1 MSELV
6 TINDK
11 QVVTTSRNVA
21 EHFEKRHDNVVRD
34 IESLIGGL
42 LKSEDTPKDMDV
54 HKMFCLSSYKNEQNG
69 QTYPEYLMNRD
80 GFSLLVMGFTG
91 VKALAWK
98 LKYIAA
104 FNAMEKSIKT
114 PQLAPNPHY
123 RTRMIGT
130 AVRDIGKTAESI
142 ERVFAVK
149 HSMALASA
157 MEMVGESYGIDTAPL
172 KRLIPAEE
180 NPGYLNATMLAGKL
194 GLLSKTGNPKAS
206 DANAKL
212 AELGLQKK
220 EGKEWRLTDKGREYG
235 EEKPFTRNGHS
246 GYNIGWSE
254 KVLVLFEQP
263 VKV

>member
-1 MSELV
+1 MNELV
-6 TINDK
+6 TINGK
-11 QVVTTSRNVA
+11 QVVTSSRNVA
-21 EHFEKRHDNVVRD
+21 EHFEK
-34 IESLIGGL
+34 E
-42 LKSEDTPKDMDV
+42 
-54 HKMFCLSSYKNEQNG
+54 HKHVLDSIRAILAAENSAAKFFHETTYENRGKQ
-69 QTYPEYLMNRD
+69 YPEYLMNRD
-80 GFSLLVMGFTG
+80 GFALLVMGFTG
-91 VKALAWK
+91 KAALEWK
-98 LKYIAA
+98 MKYIDA

-149 HSMALASA
+149 HGMALASA

-246 GYNIGWSE
+246 GYNIGWNE

-263 VKV
+263 AKV

>member
-1 MSELV
+1 MNELV
-6 TINDK
+6 TINGK
-11 QVVTTSRNVA
+11 QVVTSSRNVA
-21 EHFEKRHDNVVRD
+21 EHFEK
-34 IESLIGGL
+34 E
-42 LKSEDTPKDMDV
+42 
-54 HKMFCLSSYKNEQNG
+54 HKHVLDSIRAILAAENSAAKFFHETTYENRGKQ
-69 QTYPEYLMNRD
+69 YPEYLMNRD
-80 GFSLLVMGFTG
+80 GFALLVMGFTG
-91 VKALAWK
+91 KAALEWK
-98 LKYIAA
+98 MKYIDA
-104 FNAMEKSIKT
+104 FNAMEKSIQT

-149 HSMALASA
+149 HGMALASA

-180 NPGYLNATMLAGKL
+180 NPGYLNATKLAEKL
-194 GLLSKTGNPKAS
+194 GLLSKAGKPKAA

-220 EGKEWRLTDKGREYG
+220 EGKEWHLTDKGREYG

-246 GYNIGWSE
+246 GYNIGWNE
-254 KVLVLFEQP
+254 KVLVLFKQP

>member
-1 MSELV
+1 MNELV
-6 TINDK
+6 TINGK
-11 QVVTTSRNVA
+11 QVVTSSRNVA
-21 EHFEKRHDNVVRD
+21 EHFEKQHKHVLDSIKNLM
-34 IESLIGGL
+34 ESADEKDRPKIGQ
-42 LKSEDTPKDMDV
+42 
-54 HKMFCLSSYKNEQNG
+54 MFMESTEPDSYGREQKI
-69 QTYPEYLMNRD
+69 YYMNWK

-91 VKALAWK
+91 AKAISWK
-98 LKYIAA
+98 LKYADA
-104 FNAMEKSIKT
+104 FEAMQKQLAV

-149 HSMALASA
+149 HGMALASA

-194 GLLSKTGNPKAS
+194 GLLSKTGNPKAA

-246 GYNIGWSE
+246 GYNIGWNE
-254 KVLVLFEQP
+254 KVLVLFKQP

>member
-1 MSELV
+1 MNELV
-6 TINDK
+6 TINGK
-11 QVVTTSRNVA
+11 QVVTSSRNVA
-21 EHFEKRHDNVVRD
+21 EHFEK
-34 IESLIGGL
+34 E
-42 LKSEDTPKDMDV
+42 
-54 HKMFCLSSYKNEQNG
+54 HKHVLDSIRAILAAENSAAKFFHETTYENRGKQ
-69 QTYPEYLMNRD
+69 YPEYLMNRD
-80 GFSLLVMGFTG
+80 GFALLVMGFTG
-91 VKALAWK
+91 KAALEWK
-98 LKYIAA
+98 MKYIDA

-149 HSMALASA
+149 HGMALASA

-235 EEKPFTRNGHS
+235 EEKPFTVS
-246 GYNIGWSE
+246 A
-254 KVLVLFEQP
+254 Q
-263 VKV
+263 

>member
-1 MSELV
+1 MNELV

-11 QVVTTSRNVA
+11 QVVTSSRNVA
-21 EHFEKRHDNVVRD
+21 EHFEK
-34 IESLIGGL
+34 E
-42 LKSEDTPKDMDV
+42 
-54 HKMFCLSSYKNEQNG
+54 HKHVLDSIRAILAAENSAAKFFHETTYENRGKQ
-69 QTYPEYLMNRD
+69 YPEYLMNRD
-80 GFSLLVMGFTG
+80 GFALLVMGFTG
-91 VKALAWK
+91 KAALEWK
-98 LKYIAA
+98 MKYIDA
-104 FNAMEKSIKT
+104 FNAMEKSIQT

-149 HSMALASA
+149 HGMALASA

-246 GYNIGWSE
+246 GYNIGWNE

>member
-1 MSELV
+1 MNELV
-6 TINDK
+6 TINGK
-11 QVVTTSRNVA
+11 KVVTSSRNVA
-21 EHFEKRHDNVVRD
+21 EHFEK
-34 IESLIGGL
+34 E
-42 LKSEDTPKDMDV
+42 
-54 HKMFCLSSYKNEQNG
+54 HKHVLDSIRAILAAENSAAKFFHETTYENRGKQ
-69 QTYPEYLMNRD
+69 YPEYLMNRD
-80 GFSLLVMGFTG
+80 GFALLVMGFTG
-91 VKALAWK
+91 KAALEWK
-98 LKYIAA
+98 MKYIDA

-149 HSMALASA
+149 HGMALASA

-246 GYNIGWSE
+246 GYNIGWNE

>member
-1 MSELV
+1 MNELV
-6 TINDK
+6 TINGK
-11 QVVTTSRNVA
+11 QVVTSSRNVA
-21 EHFEKRHDNVVRD
+21 EHFEK
-34 IESLIGGL
+34 E
-42 LKSEDTPKDMDV
+42 
-54 HKMFCLSSYKNEQNG
+54 HKHVLDSIRAILAAENSAAKFFHET
-69 QTYPEYLMNRD
+69 TYENRGKQCPEYLMNRD
-80 GFSLLVMGFTG
+80 GFALLVMGFTG
-91 VKALAWK
+91 KAALEWK
-98 LKYIAA
+98 MKYIDA

-149 HSMALASA
+149 HGMALASA

-246 GYNIGWSE
+246 GYNIGWNE

>member
-1 MSELV
+1 MNELV
-6 TINDK
+6 TINGK
-11 QVVTTSRNVA
+11 QVVTSSRNVA
-21 EHFEKRHDNVVRD
+21 EHFEK
-34 IESLIGGL
+34 E
-42 LKSEDTPKDMDV
+42 
-54 HKMFCLSSYKNEQNG
+54 HKHVLDSIRAILAAENSAAKFFHETTYENRGKQ
-69 QTYPEYLMNRD
+69 YPEYLMNRD
-80 GFSLLVMGFTG
+80 GFALLVMGFTG
-91 VKALAWK
+91 KAALEWK
-98 LKYIAA
+98 MKYIDA
-104 FNAMEKSIKT
+104 FNAMEKSIQT

-149 HSMALASA
+149 HGMALASA

-194 GLLSKTGNPKAS
+194 GLLSKTGNPKAA

-246 GYNIGWSE
+246 GYNINWNE
-254 KVLVLFEQP
+254 KVLDLLRKEA
-263 VKV
+263 

>member
-1 MSELV
+1 MNELV
-6 TINDK
+6 TINGK
-11 QVVTTSRNVA
+11 QVVTSSRNVA
-21 EHFEKRHDNVVRD
+21 EHFEK
-34 IESLIGGL
+34 E
-42 LKSEDTPKDMDV
+42 
-54 HKMFCLSSYKNEQNG
+54 HKHVLDSIRAILAAENSAAKFFHETTYENRGKQ
-69 QTYPEYLMNRD
+69 YPEYLMNRD
-80 GFSLLVMGFTG
+80 GFALLVMGFTG
-91 VKALAWK
+91 KAALEWK
-98 LKYIAA
+98 MKYIDA
-104 FNAMEKSIKT
+104 FNAMEKKLAV

-149 HSMALASA
+149 HGMALASA

-180 NPGYLNATMLAGKL
+180 SPGYLNATMLAGKL

-246 GYNIGWSE
+246 GYNIGWNE
-254 KVLVLFEQP
+254 KVLVLFKQP

>member
-1 MSELV
+1 MNELV
-6 TINDK
+6 TINGK
-11 QVVTTSRNVA
+11 QVVTSSRNVA
-21 EHFEKRHDNVVRD
+21 EHFEK
-34 IESLIGGL
+34 E
-42 LKSEDTPKDMDV
+42 
-54 HKMFCLSSYKNEQNG
+54 HKHVLDSIRAILAAENSAAKFFHETTYENRGKQ
-69 QTYPEYLMNRD
+69 YPEYLMNRD
-80 GFSLLVMGFTG
+80 GFALLVMGFTG
-91 VKALAWK
+91 KAALEWK
-98 LKYIAA
+98 MKYIDA
-104 FNAMEKSIKT
+104 FNAMEKSIQT

-149 HSMALASA
+149 HGMALASA

-194 GLLSKTGNPKAS
+194 GLLSKTGNPKAA

-246 GYNIGWSE
+246 GYNINWNE

>member
-1 MSELV
+1 MNELV
-6 TINDK
+6 TINGK
-11 QVVTTSRNVA
+11 QVVTSSRNVA
-21 EHFEKRHDNVVRD
+21 EHFEK
-34 IESLIGGL
+34 E
-42 LKSEDTPKDMDV
+42 
-54 HKMFCLSSYKNEQNG
+54 HKHVLDSIRAILAAENSAAKFFHETTYENRGKQ
-69 QTYPEYLMNRD
+69 YPEYLMNRD
-80 GFSLLVMGFTG
+80 GFALLVMGFTG
-91 VKALAWK
+91 KAALEWK
-98 LKYIAA
+98 MKYIDA
-104 FNAMEKSIKT
+104 FNAMEKSIQT

-149 HSMALASA
+149 HGMALASA

-194 GLLSKTGNPKAS
+194 GLLSKTGNPKAA

-246 GYNIGWSE
+246 GYNIGWNE

>member
-1 MSELV
+1 MNELV
-6 TINDK
+6 TINGK
-11 QVVTTSRNVA
+11 QVVTSSRNVA
-21 EHFEKRHDNVVRD
+21 EHFEK
-34 IESLIGGL
+34 E
-42 LKSEDTPKDMDV
+42 
-54 HKMFCLSSYKNEQNG
+54 HKHVLDSIRAILAAENSAAKFFHETTYENRGKQ
-69 QTYPEYLMNRD
+69 YPEYLMNRD
-80 GFSLLVMGFTG
+80 GFALLVMGFTG
-91 VKALAWK
+91 KAALEWK
-98 LKYIAA
+98 MKYIDA

-149 HSMALASA
+149 HGMALASA

-246 GYNIGWSE
+246 GYNIGWNE

>member
-1 MSELV
+1 MNELV
-6 TINDK
+6 TINGK
-11 QVVTTSRNVA
+11 QVVTSSRNVA
-21 EHFEKRHDNVVRD
+21 EHFKKQHKHVLDSIKNLMESADEKDRPKIGQMFMESTEPDNYGR
-34 IESLIGGL
+34 
-42 LKSEDTPKDMDV
+42 
-54 HKMFCLSSYKNEQNG
+54 EQKI
-69 QTYPEYLMNRD
+69 YYMNWK

-91 VKALAWK
+91 AKAISWK
-98 LKYIAA
+98 LKYADA
-104 FNAMEKSIKT
+104 FEAMQKQLAV

-149 HSMALASA
+149 HGMALASA

-246 GYNIGWSE
+246 GYNIGWNE
-254 KVLVLFEQP
+254 KVLVLFKQP

>member
-1 MSELV
+1 MNELV
-6 TINDK
+6 TINGK
-11 QVVTTSRNVA
+11 QVVTSSRNVA
-21 EHFEKRHDNVVRD
+21 EHFEK
-34 IESLIGGL
+34 E
-42 LKSEDTPKDMDV
+42 
-54 HKMFCLSSYKNEQNG
+54 HKHVLDSIRAILAAENSAAKFFHETTYENRGKQ
-69 QTYPEYLMNRD
+69 YPEYLMNRD

-98 LKYIAA
+98 LKYIDA

-149 HSMALASA
+149 HGMALASA

-246 GYNIGWSE
+246 GYNIGWNE

>member
-1 MSELV
+1 MNELV
-6 TINDK
+6 TINGK
-11 QVVTTSRNVA
+11 QVVTSSRNVA
-21 EHFEKRHDNVVRD
+21 EHFEK
-34 IESLIGGL
+34 E
-42 LKSEDTPKDMDV
+42 
-54 HKMFCLSSYKNEQNG
+54 HKHVLDSIRAILAAENSAAKFFHETTYENRGKQ
-69 QTYPEYLMNRD
+69 YPEYLMNRD
-80 GFSLLVMGFTG
+80 GFALLVMGFTG
-91 VKALAWK
+91 KAALEWK
-98 LKYIAA
+98 MKYIDA
-104 FNAMEKSIKT
+104 FNAMEKSIQT

-149 HSMALASA
+149 HGMALASA

-180 NPGYLNATMLAGKL
+180 SPGYLNATMLAGKL
-194 GLLSKTGNPKAS
+194 GLLSKTGNPKAA

-246 GYNIGWSE
+246 GYNINWNE

>member
-1 MSELV
+1 MNELV
-6 TINDK
+6 TINGK
-11 QVVTTSRNVA
+11 QVVTSSRNVA
-21 EHFEKRHDNVVRD
+21 EHFEK
-34 IESLIGGL
+34 E
-42 LKSEDTPKDMDV
+42 
-54 HKMFCLSSYKNEQNG
+54 HKHVLDSIRAILAAENSAAKFFHETTYENRGKQ
-69 QTYPEYLMNRD
+69 YPEYLMNRD
-80 GFSLLVMGFTG
+80 GFALLVMGFTG
-91 VKALAWK
+91 KAALEWK
-98 LKYIAA
+98 MKYIDA

-149 HSMALASA
+149 HGMALASA

-180 NPGYLNATMLAGKL
+180 SPGYLNATMLAGKL

-220 EGKEWRLTDKGREYG
+220 EGKEWRLTDKDREYG

-246 GYNIGWSE
+246 GYNIGWNE

>member
-1 MSELV
+1 MNELV
-6 TINDK
+6 TINGK
-11 QVVTTSRNVA
+11 QVVTSSRNVA
-21 EHFEKRHDNVVRD
+21 EHFEK
-34 IESLIGGL
+34 E
-42 LKSEDTPKDMDV
+42 
-54 HKMFCLSSYKNEQNG
+54 HKHVLDSIRAILAAENSAAKFFHETTYENRGKQ
-69 QTYPEYLMNRD
+69 YPEYLMNRD
-80 GFSLLVMGFTG
+80 GFALLVMGFTG
-91 VKALAWK
+91 KAALEWK
-98 LKYIAA
+98 MKYIEA

-149 HSMALASA
+149 HGMALASA

-246 GYNIGWSE
+246 GYNIGWNE

>member
-1 MSELV
+1 MNELV
-6 TINDK
+6 TINGK
-11 QVVTTSRNVA
+11 QVVTSSRNVA
-21 EHFEKRHDNVVRD
+21 EHFEK
-34 IESLIGGL
+34 E
-42 LKSEDTPKDMDV
+42 
-54 HKMFCLSSYKNEQNG
+54 HKHVLDSIRAILAAENSAAKFFHETTYENRGKQ
-69 QTYPEYLMNRD
+69 YPEYLMNRD
-80 GFSLLVMGFTG
+80 GFALLVMGFTG
-91 VKALAWK
+91 KAALEWK
-98 LKYIAA
+98 MKYIDA

-149 HSMALASA
+149 HGMALASA

-246 GYNIGWSE
+246 GYNIGWNE
-254 KVLVLFEQP
+254 KVLVLFKQP
-263 VKV
+263 VKG

>member
-1 MSELV
+1 MNELV
-6 TINDK
+6 IINGQ
-11 QVVTTSRNVA
+11 QVVTSSRNVA
-21 EHFEKRHDNVVRD
+21 EHFEK
-34 IESLIGGL
+34 E
-42 LKSEDTPKDMDV
+42 
-54 HKMFCLSSYKNEQNG
+54 HKHVLDSIRAILAAENSAAKFFHETTYENRGKQ
-69 QTYPEYLMNRD
+69 YPEYLMNRD

-91 VKALAWK
+91 AKALAWK
-98 LKYIAA
+98 LKYIEA
-104 FNAMEKSIKT
+104 FNAMEKSIQT

-149 HSMALASA
+149 HGMALASA

-180 NPGYLNATMLAGKL
+180 SPGYLNATMLAGKL
-194 GLLSKTGNPKAS
+194 GLLSKTGNPKAA

-246 GYNIGWSE
+246 GYNIGWNE

>member
-1 MSELV
+1 MNELV
-6 TINDK
+6 TINGK
-11 QVVTTSRNVA
+11 QVVTSSRNVA
-21 EHFEKRHDNVVRD
+21 EHFEK
-34 IESLIGGL
+34 E
-42 LKSEDTPKDMDV
+42 
-54 HKMFCLSSYKNEQNG
+54 HKHVLDSIRAILAAENSAAKFFHETTYENRGKQ
-69 QTYPEYLMNRD
+69 YPEYLMNRD
-80 GFSLLVMGFTG
+80 GFALLVMGFTG
-91 VKALAWK
+91 KAALEWK
-98 LKYIAA
+98 MKYIDA

-149 HSMALASA
+149 HGMALASA
-157 MEMVGESYGIDTAPL
+157 REMVGESYGIDTAPL

-246 GYNIGWSE
+246 GYNIGWNE

>member
-1 MSELV
+1 MNELV
-6 TINDK
+6 TINGK
-11 QVVTTSRNVA
+11 QVVTSSRNVA
-21 EHFEKRHDNVVRD
+21 EHFEK
-34 IESLIGGL
+34 E
-42 LKSEDTPKDMDV
+42 
-54 HKMFCLSSYKNEQNG
+54 HKHVLDSIRAILAAENSAAKFFHETTYENRGKQ
-69 QTYPEYLMNRD
+69 YPEYLMNRD
-80 GFSLLVMGFTG
+80 GFALLVMGFTG
-91 VKALAWK
+91 KAALEWK
-98 LKYIAA
+98 MKYIDA

-149 HSMALASA
+149 HGMALASA

-180 NPGYLNATMLAGKL
+180 SPGYLNATMLAGKL
-194 GLLSKTGNPKAS
+194 GLLSKTGNPKAA

-246 GYNIGWSE
+246 GYNIGWNE

>member
-1 MSELV
+1 
-6 TINDK
+6 
-11 QVVTTSRNVA
+11 
-21 EHFEKRHDNVVRD
+21 
-34 IESLIGGL
+34 
-42 LKSEDTPKDMDV
+42 
-54 HKMFCLSSYKNEQNG
+54 
-69 QTYPEYLMNRD
+69 MNRD
-80 GFSLLVMGFTG
+80 GFALLVMGFTG
-91 VKALAWK
+91 KAALEWK
-98 LKYIAA
+98 MKYIDA

-149 HSMALASA
+149 HGMALASA

-246 GYNIGWSE
+246 GYNIGWNE

>member
-6 TINDK
+6 TVNGH

-21 EHFEKRHDNVVRD
+21 AHFGKRHAHV
-34 IESLIGGL
+34 IEAIEN
-42 LKSEDTPKDMDV
+42 LKTNLAEKSVQYFYE
-54 HKMFCLSSYKNEQNG
+54 HSYKDASGKENR
-69 QTYPEYLMNRD
+69 EYLMNKK
-80 GFSLLVMGFTG
+80 GFALLVMGFTG
-91 VKALAWK
+91 AKALDWK
-98 LKYIAA
+98 VKYIEA
-104 FNAMEKSIKT
+104 FEAMEKKLAV

-149 HSMALASA
+149 HGMALASA

-180 NPGYLNATMLAGKL
+180 NPGYLNATKLAEKL
-194 GLLSKTGNPKAS
+194 GLLSKAGKPKAA

-220 EGKEWRLTDKGREYG
+220 EGKEWHLTDKGREYG

>member
-1 MSELV
+1 MNELV
-6 TINDK
+6 TINGK
-11 QVVTTSRNVA
+11 QVVTSSRNVA
-21 EHFEKRHDNVVRD
+21 EHFEK
-34 IESLIGGL
+34 E
-42 LKSEDTPKDMDV
+42 
-54 HKMFCLSSYKNEQNG
+54 HKHVLDSIRAILAAENSAAKFFHETTYENRGKQ
-69 QTYPEYLMNRD
+69 YPEYLMNRD
-80 GFSLLVMGFTG
+80 GFALLVMGFTG
-91 VKALAWK
+91 KAALEWK
-98 LKYIAA
+98 MKYIDA

-149 HSMALASA
+149 HGMALASA

-246 GYNIGWSE
+246 GYNIGWNE
-254 KVLVLFEQP
+254 KVLVLFKQP

>member
-1 MSELV
+1 MNELV

-11 QVVTTSRNVA
+11 QVVTSSRNVA
-21 EHFEKRHDNVVRD
+21 EHFEK
-34 IESLIGGL
+34 E
-42 LKSEDTPKDMDV
+42 
-54 HKMFCLSSYKNEQNG
+54 HKHVLDSIRAILAAENSAAKFFHETTYENRGKQ
-69 QTYPEYLMNRD
+69 YPEYLTNRD
-80 GFSLLVMGFTG
+80 GFALLVMGFTG
-91 VKALAWK
+91 KAALEWK
-98 LKYIAA
+98 MKYIDA
-104 FNAMEKSIKT
+104 FNAMEKSIQT

-149 HSMALASA
+149 HGMALASA

-194 GLLSKTGNPKAS
+194 GLLSKAGKPKAA

-246 GYNIGWSE
+246 GYNIGWNE

>member
-1 MSELV
+1 MNELV
-6 TINDK
+6 TINGK
-11 QVVTTSRNVA
+11 QVVTSSRNVA
-21 EHFEKRHDNVVRD
+21 EHFEK
-34 IESLIGGL
+34 E
-42 LKSEDTPKDMDV
+42 
-54 HKMFCLSSYKNEQNG
+54 HKHVLDSIRAILAAENSAAKFFHETTYENRGKQ
-69 QTYPEYLMNRD
+69 YPEYLMNRD
-80 GFSLLVMGFTG
+80 GFALLVMGFTG
-91 VKALAWK
+91 KAALEWK
-98 LKYIAA
+98 MKYIDA
-104 FNAMEKSIKT
+104 FNAMEKSIQT

-149 HSMALASA
+149 HGMALASA

-246 GYNIGWSE
+246 GYNIGWNE